1 MMSLI
6 SFGRAGPI
14 LKAVTERLQQAS
26 LEDNYACL
34 LDACIEAQDTYH

>member
-1 MMSLI
+1 MKLMSFD
-6 SFGRAGPI
+6 SAGLI

-34 LDACIEAQDTYH
+34 LDACIEAQDMYP